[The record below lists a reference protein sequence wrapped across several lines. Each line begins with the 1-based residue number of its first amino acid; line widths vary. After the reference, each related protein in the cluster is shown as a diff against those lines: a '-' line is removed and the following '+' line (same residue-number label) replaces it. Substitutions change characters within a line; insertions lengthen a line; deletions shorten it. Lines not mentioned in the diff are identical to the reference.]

1 MKIKSLSIFIF
12 SFNEAEAIQMVV
24 EKANHFLKNNVDDG
38 ELIVINDGSTDGS
51 KEELIRLQ
59 NDYNFTL
66 INHETNLGIGNALK
80 NGYQTAS
87 KKFVVGIPGD
97 GQFNVLEL
105 LEIKNWNTNVFY
117 SFYREEKGYNWYRSC
132 LTKGNLF
139 LNRLLLKN
147 RLKDVNW
154 IKVYS
159 KQQLLEAAPELN
171 SSLIESEISSKLIK
185 RGYVFEEIP
194 SLYLPRNSG
203 IPKGGNIKTVSK
215 AFVEM
220 FHLIQIVKRF

>member
-24 EKANHFLKNNVDDG
+24 EKSNHFLKNNVDDG

-87 KKFVVGIPGD
+87 KEFVVGIPGD
-97 GQFNVLEL
+97 GQFNVSEL
-105 LEIKNWNTNVFY
+105 LEIKNWNTNTFY
-117 SFYREEKGYNWYRSC
+117 SFYRMEKRYNWYRSF

-139 LNRLLLKN
+139 LNQLLLKN

-159 KQQLLEAAPELN
+159 KKQLQEANPELN

-185 RGYVFEEIP
+185 KGYVFEEIP
-194 SLYLPRNSG
+194 STYLPRNFGVS
-203 IPKGGNIKTVSK
+203 KGGNIKTVSK
-215 AFVEM
+215 AFIEM
-220 FHLIQIVKRF
+220 FHLVQIVKKF